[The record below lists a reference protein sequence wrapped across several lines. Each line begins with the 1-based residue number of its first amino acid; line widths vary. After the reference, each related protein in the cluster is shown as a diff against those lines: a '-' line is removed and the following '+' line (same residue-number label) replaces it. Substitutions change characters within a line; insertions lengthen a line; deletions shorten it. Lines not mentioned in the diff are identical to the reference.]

1 MSGISINPMLIIVVI
16 AALFKIVD
24 GRKKGMVKEV
34 ISLITMLV
42 LSVFAALAAYGLRSY
57 NDGRVFNVIVVVILL
72 FLLMI
77 VHHVLSLFF
86 FSAKL
91 ISKLPIVHFAD
102 KLLGIVFGVFEVVLV
117 LWTLYAFIMMMDIGP
132 IGQIILTYTEE
143 SSVLRWIYQHNY
155 LALGIERFLK
165 EFQFIPISIKF

>member
-1 MSGISINPMLIIVVI
+1 MLIIVLI

-24 GRKKGMVKEV
+24 GHKKGMVKEV

-42 LSVFAALAAYGLRSY
+42 LSIFAALAAYGLSSY
-57 NDGRVFNVIVVVILL
+57 NDGKVFNVIVVVILL
-72 FLLMI
+72 VLLMI
-77 VHHVLSLFF
+77 VHHALSLLF

-91 ISKLPIVHFAD
+91 VSKLPIVHFAD

-117 LWTLYAFIMMMDIGP
+117 LWTIYAFIMMMDIGP
-132 IGQIILTYTEE
+132 IGQVILSYTEE
-143 SSVLRWIYQHNY
+143 SSILLWIYQHNY

-165 EFQFIPISIKF
+165 EFQFVPIMF

>member
-1 MSGISINPMLIIVVI
+1 MGGVSINLMLIIVIFAV
-16 AALFKIVD
+16 LFKIVD
-24 GRKKGMVKEV
+24 GRRKGMVKEV

-42 LSVFAALAAYGLRSY
+42 LSVFAALAAYGLSSY
-57 NDGRVFNVIVVVILL
+57 HDGRIFNVIVVVILL

-77 VHHVLSLFF
+77 VHHALSLFF

-132 IGQIILTYTEE
+132 IGQIILSYTEE
-143 SSVLRWIYQHNY
+143 SSLLQWIYRHNY
-155 LALGIERFLK
+155 LALGIQRFLK
-165 EFQFIPISIKF
+165 EFQFVPLMF

>member
-1 MSGISINPMLIIVVI
+1 MGGVSINLMLIIVII
-16 AALFKIVD
+16 AVLFKIVD
-24 GRKKGMVKEV
+24 GRRKGMVKEV

-42 LSVFAALAAYGLRSY
+42 LSIFAALAAYGLSSY
-57 NDGRVFNVIVVVILL
+57 HDGKVFNVIVVVILL

-77 VHHVLSLFF
+77 VHHALSLFF

-132 IGQIILTYTEE
+132 IGQIVLSYTEE
-143 SSVLRWIYQHNY
+143 SSIMQWIYRHNY
-155 LALGIERFLK
+155 LALGIQRFLK
-165 EFQFIPISIKF
+165 EFSFVPLML